1 MDWSIILEIGE
12 NMNRREKVFRRIV
25 NPLLVKYMLDPFKYK
40 GSCIA
45 AGIPIKYLK
54 YFKLVSKHKDAK
66 KIRYRYRGKS
76 KPGYARPQSFCHMNM
91 ADTFAIYYRNPANN
105 YFRYS

>member
-1 MDWSIILEIGE
+1 
-12 NMNRREKVFRRIV
+12 MNRREKVFRRIV
-25 NPLLVKYMLDPFKYK
+25 NPLLVKHMLDPFKYK

-76 KPGYARPQSFCHMNM
+76 GLKTQYKTGLQMHYIRPQSFCHMNG
-91 ADTFAIYYRNPANN
+91 ADTFAIYTR
-105 YFRYS
+105 